1 MDIQLEKKVAE
12 MVLEIANGTG
22 LTEDEV
28 VNRIVEWFVH
38 DMEQQQ

>member
-12 MVLEIANGTG
+12 MVLKIANGTG

-38 DMEQQQ
+38 DMEQQ

>member
-12 MVLEIANGTG
+12 MVLKIANETG

-38 DMEQQQ
+38 DMEQQ